1 MLYFPQLYS
10 GATAQYPFVKR
21 RIYRTITSAAPD
33 GRMLKLGDPAWS
45 MAEWELTIRNALE
58 PGANRTGD
66 VLQHAWKAGSASSP
80 FSTPP
85 TTCWS
90 GAGTWQPRLGPR
102 DRSSRSPPD
111 RPIRRAD
118 RKRRS
123 VSNAGAGTQSVQQ
136 TIEGPGWF
144 HYCFSFYASSEQP
157 LSLAVFRFTGGVE
170 VARSYPVD
178 SRWKRLAL
186 SGRSQGAQESI
197 TFGISL
203 EAGAAVNV
211 YGMQVEAQPAP
222 SAYRKTTSRSGV
234 HANARFND
242 DVLDADFR
250 GARTALLDNTD
261 RGFTGQ
267 LGESCRPSPT

>member
-21 RIYRTITSAAPD
+21 RIFRTITNAAPD

-45 MAEWELTIRNALE
+45 MAEWELRFETLSSQE
-58 PGANRTGD
+58 RTELRTFFNTVEG
-66 VLQHAWKAGSASSP
+66 
-80 FSTPP
+80 
-85 TTCWS
+85 
-90 GAGTWQPRLGPR
+90 RLGEFTFLDPT
-102 DRSSRSPPD
+102 DNLLVRSGDLAAAAWTKGPLVQISAGQ
-111 RPIRRAD
+111 AD
-118 RKRRS
+118 PEGGS
-123 VSNAGAGTQSVQQ
+123 EATHVSNTGAGTQSVQQ

-157 LSLAVFRFTGGVE
+157 VSLAVFRCTGGVE
-170 VARSYPVD
+170 AARSYPVN
-178 SRWKRLAL
+178 SRWTRLAL
-186 SGRSQGAQESI
+186 SGRSHGAQESI

-222 SAYRKTTSRSGV
+222 SAYRKTTSRGGV

-242 DVLDADFR
+242 DVLDLTSEGPEQHSSTIRIVASL
-250 GARTALLDNTD
+250 A
-261 RGFTGQ
+261 
-267 LGESCRPSPT
+267 S